1 MAKNK
6 NTEYWE
12 KRALELEKIKDTRVR
27 ATQKDLHKI
36 NRDISK
42 RMKRNIHYW
51 VSRFARDNG
60 LTYADAMRKLSPE
73 EIKEFRMDVD
83 EYVRE
88 ASKITDGTPD
98 EKLLKIANAS
108 TSYHFTRLELLKIQL
123 INSVSEL
130 ISKENDLICNF
141 LEDLYKD
148 IYYRNTYDI
157 AKGIGA
163 ELNLFTPNEYAV
175 KLLVKKPWTEDGLEF
190 SERLWGPHRDKLV
203 KELDKS
209 LKDSIARGE
218 NAIKMSERLA
228 DTMGVRKDHAEALLH
243 TESARIAEEARFD
256 NYKDLGVEKYIIVA
270 TLDHKTSPIC
280 RRMDGKIFLVKDK
293 KVGDNYP
300 PFHVRCR
307 TTTAPYD
314 LDEQYIGERAARD
327 KNGKT
332 IYVPKDMTYK
342 EFYKKY
348 IESDEEYSAVE
359 KAWKNRH
366 SDKKSHEK
374 YRKIYGKDIPKS
386 FEDFQKLKYNN
397 SKKWESLKAEKI
409 DRIKALEY
417 SPKLNK
423 TLSNFEV
430 RSWYHARMEN
440 IPNLIDTTKT
450 IEEQAKQAF
459 DMRNRVKFQ
468 AREMMNDV
476 KSRADLDVK
485 SPINTSFNEKVE
497 EKIREKKLTRQQAYE
512 DILRTSKKSNRG
524 VDKKLGLERDGKNY
538 E

>member
-12 KRALELEKIKDTRVR
+12 KRALELEKLKDIRVR

-36 NRDISK
+36 NLDVSK

-51 VSRFARDNG
+51 VSRFSRDNE
-60 LTYADAMRKLSPE
+60 LTYAEAMRKLSPE

-88 ASKITDGTPD
+88 ASKITDETPD
-98 EKLLKIANAS
+98 EWLLEIANAS
-108 TSYHFTRLELLKIQL
+108 TAYHLTRLEMLKIQL
-123 INSVSEL
+123 INSVNEL
-130 ISKENDLICNF
+130 ISKENDLIFNF

-148 IYYRNTYDI
+148 IYFRNTYDI

-163 ELNLFTPNEYAV
+163 EINLFTPNEYVV
-175 KLLVKKPWTEDGLEF
+175 KTIVKKPWTKDGFEF

-209 LKDSIARGE
+209 LKDSIVGGE
-218 NAIKMSERLA
+218 NAIRMSERLA
-228 DTMGVRKDHAEALLH
+228 ETMGARKNHAEALLH

-256 NYKDLGVEKYIIVA
+256 NYKELGVEKYIIVA

-280 RRMDGKIFLVKDK
+280 REMDSKIFLIKDK
-293 KVGDNYP
+293 EVAVNYP

-314 LDEQYIGERAARD
+314 LDEHSIGERAARD

-348 IESDEEYSAVE
+348 IESDDDYSAVE

-366 SDKKSHEK
+366 RDKNLHKK

-386 FEDFQKLKYNN
+386 FEDFQKLKYNDVN
-397 SKKWESLKAEKI
+397 KWESLKAEKI
-409 DRIKALEY
+409 DRIKSLDY
-417 SPKLNK
+417 SPRLNK
-423 TLSNFEV
+423 TLNNYEV
-430 RSWYHARMEN
+430 RNWYHAHMEN
-440 IPNLIDTTKT
+440 IPNLIDTAKT

-459 DMRNRVKFQ
+459 DMRNKIKFQ

-476 KSRADLDVK
+476 KSRAELDIK
-485 SPINTSFNEKVE
+485 SPINTNFNEKVE

>member
-12 KRALELEKIKDTRVR
+12 KRALELEKVKDTRVR

-36 NRDISK
+36 NLDVSK

-51 VSRFARDNG
+51 VSRFSRDNE
-60 LTYADAMRKLSPE
+60 LTHAEAMRKLSPE

-88 ASKITDGTPD
+88 ASKITDETPD
-98 EKLLKIANAS
+98 EWLLKIANAS
-108 TSYHFTRLELLKIQL
+108 TTYHFTRLEMLKIQL
-123 INSVSEL
+123 INSVNEL
-130 ISKENDLICNF
+130 ISKENDLVFNF

-148 IYYRNTYDI
+148 IYFRNTYDI

-175 KLLVKKPWTEDGLEF
+175 KTIVKNPWTKDGLEF

-209 LKDSIARGE
+209 LKDSIVGGE
-218 NAIKMSERLA
+218 NAIRMSERLA
-228 DTMGVRKDHAEALLH
+228 ETMGARKNHAEALLH

-270 TLDHKTSPIC
+270 TLDHKTSSIC
-280 RRMDGKIFLVKDK
+280 RNMDGKVFLVKDK
-293 KVGDNYP
+293 KVGVNYP

-314 LDEQYIGERAARD
+314 LDEHSIGERAARD

-348 IESDEEYSAVE
+348 IEADEDYSAVE
-359 KAWKNRH
+359 KAWKNRY
-366 SDKKSHEK
+366 SDKKLHEK

-386 FEDFQKLKYNN
+386 FEDFQKLKYNDVN
-397 SKKWESLKAEKI
+397 KWESLKAEKI
-409 DRIKALEY
+409 DRIKALDYNE
-417 SPKLNK
+417 KLDR
-423 TLSNFEV
+423 TFSDLEV
-430 RSWYHARMEN
+430 RVWYDHKDKGIGA
-440 IPNLIDTTKT
+440 LIDTSKP
-450 IEEQAKQAF
+450 IKEQAIQACNL
-459 DMRNRVKFQ
+459 RNMYRTQ
-468 AREMMNDV
+468 AREMMKNQI
-476 KSRADLDVK
+476 KRRNLDVTDPNK
-485 SPINTSFNEKVE
+485 TFE
-497 EKIREKKLTRQQAYE
+497 ELLERKKLKY
-512 DILRTSKKSNRG
+512 
-524 VDKKLGLERDGKNY
+524 GLEGEEAYKAIVASSMKANPKVNKMFGL

>member
-51 VSRFARDNG
+51 VSRFARDNE
-60 LTYADAMRKLSPE
+60 LTYAEAMRKLSPE

-108 TSYHFTRLELLKIQL
+108 TAYHFTRLELLKIQL
-123 INSVSEL
+123 INSVNEL
-130 ISKENDLICNF
+130 ISKENDLIFNF

-163 ELNLFTPNEYAV
+163 ELNLFTPNEYAI

-190 SERLWGPHRDKLV
+190 SERLWGTHRDKLV

-280 RRMDGKIFLVKDK
+280 RRMDGKAFLVKDK
-293 KVGDNYP
+293 KVGDTYP

-314 LDEQYIGERAARD
+314 LDEHSIGQRAARD

-332 IYVPKDMTYK
+332 IYVPKDMTYP
-342 EFYKKY
+342 EFHKKY
-348 IESDEEYSAVE
+348 IESDKEYSAIE

-366 SDKKSHEK
+366 SDKKLHKK

-386 FEDFQKLKYNN
+386 FEDFQNLKYNDVN
-397 SKKWESLKAEKI
+397 KWESLKAEKI
-409 DRIKALEY
+409 DRIKSIEY

-423 TLSNFEV
+423 ALNNHEV
-430 RSWYHARMEN
+430 RVWYDHKDKGIGA
-440 IPNLIDTTKT
+440 LIDASKP
-450 IEEQAKQAF
+450 IKEQAIQAC
-459 DMRNRVKFQ
+459 DLRNTYRTQ
-468 AREMMNDV
+468 AREMMKNQE
-476 KSRADLDVK
+476 KRKELDAK
-485 SPINTSFNEKVE
+485 EPNKTFE
-497 EKIREKKLTRQQAYE
+497 ELLERKKLRY
-512 DILRTSKKSNRG
+512 
-524 VDKKLGLERDGKNY
+524 GLEGEDAYKAIIASSMKANPKVNKTFGL